1 MIMDKFWIII
11 ISFVIAVVYFV
22 DYKMDKANAPDPDI
36 IQTIQHRGY
45 LIVGVKTDTKPFGY
59 IENGKNVG
67 FDIDI
72 AKYIAKD
79 ILHDENKV
87 KFVPVNTENRL
98 YKLNL
103 EQVDMVVATMTIT
116 DERQHIVACSKPYFR
131 AGQAL
136 LVPQGSSISGLANL
150 YNKNVGVLY
159 GSTAEKNIRL
169 LMPSAYVL
177 GYKTPTEAYSA
188 LQTGKILA
196 ILSDD
201 TILRS
206 YALSNPSVKI
216 LPKRYSKELY
226 GIAVRKDSSS
236 EDLLKL
242 VNDDITNMLNDGT
255 LINLKRKWKLN

>member
-1 MIMDKFWIII
+1 MNKLWLII
-11 ISFVIAVVYFV
+11 ISVVLVLFYFV
-22 DYKMDKANAPDPDI
+22 DYRLDKANSVDPDL
-36 IQTIQHRGY
+36 IQTIMKRGY

-87 KFVPVNTENRL
+87 KFIPVNTENRL

-103 EQVDMVVATMTIT
+103 EKADIVIATMTIT
-116 DERQHIVACSKPYFR
+116 NDRFRLINFSKPYFL
-131 AGQAL
+131 AGQSL
-136 LVPQGSSISGLANL
+136 LVNNGSRIYGLSDL
-150 YNKNVGVLY
+150 YNKNVGVLF

-177 GYKTPTEAYSA
+177 GYRTYKDAYSA
-188 LQTGKILA
+188 LKAGRILA

-201 TILRS
+201 TILRGYS
-206 YALSNPSVKI
+206 MSDPTVKL
-216 LPKRYSKELY
+216 LPKRYSKEFY
-226 GIAVRKDSSS
+226 GIGVRKDQASKG
-236 EDLLKL
+236 LLNL
-242 VNDDITNMLNDGT
+242 INSDINNMINDGT
-255 LINLKRKWKLN
+255 LIQLKRKWKLL